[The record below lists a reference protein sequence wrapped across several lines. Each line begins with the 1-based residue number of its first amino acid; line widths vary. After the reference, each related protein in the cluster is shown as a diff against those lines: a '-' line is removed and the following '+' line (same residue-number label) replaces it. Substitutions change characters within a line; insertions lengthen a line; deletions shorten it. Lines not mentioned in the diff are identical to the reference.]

1 MDLTYRILF
10 VFRLAPNLETKVD
23 FDVEFSFPEKRLSD
37 QAKKDAA
44 VNHALAV
51 RAAVTSENY
60 VKFFRLYKAAP
71 NLNACLMGGS
81 LIYESCLIEKC
92 YAGKWQLI

>member
-1 MDLTYRILF
+1 MNLTYRILV
-10 VFRLAPNLETKVD
+10 VFHLLQTFKKVD
-23 FDVEFSFPEKRLSD
+23 FVVEFTCPEKRLSD
-37 QAKKDAA
+37 QAKKDVA

-51 RAAVTSENY
+51 RAAVTSGNY

-81 LIYESCLIEKC
+81 LTYEHYLIEKC
-92 YAGKWQLI
+92 YAGKCQLI